1 MFKAPTNNN
10 SSSLNNNNNNPFL
23 GDLQKKLF
31 APKQPDAESV
41 GNPEIDDIDGISDDE
56 DDEIEIKSDSPTIRV
71 SYNFAWINK
80 LNSKL
85 IAKKLPKKKAYSLL
99 FYYGSRYQSK

>member
-1 MFKAPTNNN
+1 
-10 SSSLNNNNNNPFL
+10 
-23 GDLQKKLF
+23 LQKKLF

-71 SYNFAWINK
+71 SYNFH
-80 LNSKL
+80 
-85 IAKKLPKKKAYSLL
+85 
-99 FYYGSRYQSK
+99 G